1 MNHLLLIFA
10 KTPTRGQVKTRLA
23 EHIGITKALWV
34 YKQLIQKT
42 AAETEK
48 FRGCK
53 VVFYTGS
60 PMLSYSFF
68 DDYTKKI
75 QSGSDLGER
84 MAAGFEWGFSQD
96 FTKIVAIGADL
107 WDLELE
113 LLENA
118 FKLLESHEVVIGP
131 ANDGGYYLIGM
142 NRMIS
147 QVFKEKKWGS
157 DSVLSDTLDDLHAY
171 RVGLLTEKNDIDDY
185 QDLLNCKS
193 LFSLYKTQFYE
204 SEN

>member
-1 MNHLLLIFA
+1 
-10 KTPTRGQVKTRLA
+10 
-23 EHIGITKALWV
+23 
-34 YKQLIQKT
+34 
-42 AAETEK
+42 
-48 FRGCK
+48 
-53 VVFYTGS
+53 
-60 PMLSYSFF
+60 
-68 DDYTKKI
+68 
-75 QSGSDLGER
+75 
-84 MAAGFEWGFSQD
+84 
-96 FTKIVAIGADL
+96 L

>member
-10 KTPTRGQVKTRLA
+10 KTPTKGQVKTRLA
-23 EHIGITKALWV
+23 EYIGKTKALWV

-53 VVFYTGS
+53 VVFYAGS
-60 PMLSYSFF
+60 PTHSNSFF

-84 MAAGFEWGFSQD
+84 MAAGFNWGFSQG
-96 FTKIVAIGADL
+96 FTKIVAIGTDL

-118 FKLLESHEVVIGP
+118 FKLLGSHEVVIGP

-142 NRMIS
+142 NRMIP

-157 DSVLSDTLDDLHAY
+157 NSVTSDTLKDLHTY
-171 RVGLLTEKNDIDDY
+171 RVGLLAEKKDIDDY